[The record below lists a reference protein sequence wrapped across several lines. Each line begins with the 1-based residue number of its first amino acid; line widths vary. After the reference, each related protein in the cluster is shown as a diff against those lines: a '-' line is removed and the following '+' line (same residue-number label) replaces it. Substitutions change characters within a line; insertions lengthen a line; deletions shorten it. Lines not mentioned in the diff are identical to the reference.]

1 MEDTTIFLEDLLVQD
16 SRLAYELLLMQAKY
30 EELQKENAQLAYEM
44 MTTTTGGA

>member
-16 SRLAYELLLMQAKY
+16 SGLAYELLLMQAKY
-30 EELQKENAQLAYEM
+30 EELKKENAQLAYEM

>member
-16 SRLAYELLLMQAKY
+16 SVLAYELLLMQAKY
-30 EELQKENAQLAYEM
+30 EELKKENAQLAYEM